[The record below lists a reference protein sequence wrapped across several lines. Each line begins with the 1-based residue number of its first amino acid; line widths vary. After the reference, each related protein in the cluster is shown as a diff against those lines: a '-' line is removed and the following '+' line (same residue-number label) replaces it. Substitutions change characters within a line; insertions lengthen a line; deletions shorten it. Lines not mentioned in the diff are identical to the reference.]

1 MKANLPVL
9 YNPPPRRLRRA
20 GPLPA
25 LSKRS
30 SAVMVVVQRQP
41 RLVATRWPVNGEVPS
56 CLATGAICFVAGSVL
71 PLLVGA
77 VLLGLVLNYSSS
89 RVAAANNLPA
99 ARPRRLA
106 VLPTLTP
113 TLRPSVQPASAG
125 PVQPPA
131 PGGLPGLSQP
141 FSIEVIERDLEP
153 APFVELEPESI
164 AEPVHPLI
172 DWPVKGANKQGFGC
186 SPYYT
191 GIPGPGCPAE
201 SPWFHDGVDLAAA
214 AGTPVRAVLTGTVI
228 FAGPDGSGP
237 VCRDGY
243 RGYGLAIV
251 SDDGAD
257 WQVLYAHLSRV
268 DVTAGQVVTPETV
281 IGAAGETGCVSG
293 PHLHFGLRHNGV
305 LVDPEEVTGLP
316 GKE

>member
-1 MKANLPVL
+1 MA
-9 YNPPPRRLRRA
+9 A
-20 GPLPA
+20 
-25 LSKRS
+25 
-30 SAVMVVVQRQP
+30 
-41 RLVATRWPVNGEVPS
+41 RWSVDGGVS
-56 CLATGAICFVAGSVL
+56 GYLATGAICFVAGSVL
-71 PLLVGA
+71 PLLVGT
-77 VLLGLVLNYSSS
+77 VLLGLVLNYTGS
-89 RVAAANNLPA
+89 RVAAADNSPA

-106 VLPTLTP
+106 ALPTLTP

-131 PGGLPGLSQP
+131 PGVPPGLSQP

-153 APFVELEPESI
+153 APFVALDPKSI
-164 AEPVHPLI
+164 AGPVHPLI
-172 DWPVKGANKQGFGC
+172 SWPVKGAIKQGFGC

-201 SPWFHDGVDLAAA
+201 APWFHDGVDLAAA
-214 AGTPVRAVLTGTVI
+214 AGTPVRAALTGTVI

-243 RGYGLAIV
+243 RGYGLAVV
-251 SDDGAD
+251 SDDGAG

-268 DVTAGQVVTPETV
+268 DVTAGQAVTLETV

-305 LVDPEEVTGLP
+305 LVDPEEVTSLP